1 MHIELGLLANQCDV
15 KDPVQRTPQDLD
27 NESYGLTRSP
37 TEQEF
42 EEYTADLLIK
52 LKATDE
58 CNHAVIVKQ
67 CYEVLILKLTK
78 GCV

>member
-37 TEQEF
+37 SEQEF
-42 EEYTADLLIK
+42 EEYTAD
-52 LKATDE
+52 
-58 CNHAVIVKQ
+58 
-67 CYEVLILKLTK
+67 
-78 GCV
+78 